1 MTNIPTMYQKLLLCL
16 ALFFGTVLLSGTVC
30 LARNHTENESSGL
43 YPPPPQKISV
53 QRAPGSPGSA
63 DAALKPLSGDYT
75 LSAADPS
82 ENILEVTF
90 DSNDNNTSMGASSM
104 KDAID
109 TALSESGKK
118 SADVTG
124 IKLTGKAAE
133 ITAYNWKYLLERFTD
148 SSGWTQLF
156 SLDLSAMDSLR
167 QIKNDPSSFVT
178 ISQLTAVHFP
188 DGLRT
193 IGDSAFSDC
202 INLKD
207 AVLPGQLEFIG
218 YRAFFLCRSL
228 DSAILPSSLESI
240 GDSAYDGCKSLTD
253 ITLPKNLKA
262 LGKHAFG
269 DCENLKAV
277 SVAQGNLYFKAQDNV
292 LYNYAMTS
300 LLLYPM
306 TKKDVSFLIPGSVTS
321 IADSAFFGCKS
332 LAALTFPAALESIG
346 DYAFFGCKSLTAL
359 TFPAALESIGN
370 SAFYDCKS
378 LTALTFPAAL
388 ESIEDFA
395 FFDCSNLN
403 SLSFRSTLPPAV
415 GPNTFLSVSY
425 RGTIFYPSGA
435 AGYTESWNKHTLCLP
450 DWTLQ
455 EEPGGSPGF
464 IPAPITYPLTLL
476 ADTGGRISVG
486 TDASFVPGT
495 SISLLAVPDNGYSF
509 DGWISS
515 GGGSFSHPDSPDT
528 SFIMPAE
535 AVTVTARFCYTGE
548 GPEYLWR
555 TLSHEDSGIT
565 VSGYFSKDAVLSVQE
580 EGLHKAG
587 SCYACDD
594 ILRSRKAGQLT
605 ALYNISLSSGSYKGI
620 LYVEFPV
627 SKTDKG
633 EMLTI
638 LHCKKKV
645 LETYTLPADGS
656 TVRGSFTSLSP
667 FAVVKTTK
675 K

>member
-1 MTNIPTMYQKLLLCL
+1 MTNIPTIYQKLLLCL

-43 YPPPPQKISV
+43 YPPPQKISV

-90 DSNDNNTSMGASSM
+90 DSNDNNTSMGANSM

-156 SLDLSAMDSLR
+156 SLDLSAMDSLS

-178 ISQLTAVHFP
+178 ISQLTAVRFP

-193 IGDSAFSDC
+193 IGDYTFYDC

-240 GDSAYDGCKSLTD
+240 GDSAFDGCK
-253 ITLPKNLKA
+253 
-262 LGKHAFG
+262 
-269 DCENLKAV
+269 NLKAV

-321 IADSAFFGCKS
+321 IAD
-332 LAALTFPAALESIG
+332 
-346 DYAFFGCKSLTAL
+346 YAF
-359 TFPAALESIGN
+359 AA
-370 SAFYDCKS
+370 CKS

-388 ESIEDFA
+388 ESIENYAFA
-395 FFDCSNLN
+395 ACSNLN

-415 GPNTFLSVSY
+415 GLNTFSNVSF

-435 AGYTESWNKHTLCLP
+435 AGYTESWKNNTLRLP
-450 DWTLQ
+450 NWTLQ

-675 K
+675 D